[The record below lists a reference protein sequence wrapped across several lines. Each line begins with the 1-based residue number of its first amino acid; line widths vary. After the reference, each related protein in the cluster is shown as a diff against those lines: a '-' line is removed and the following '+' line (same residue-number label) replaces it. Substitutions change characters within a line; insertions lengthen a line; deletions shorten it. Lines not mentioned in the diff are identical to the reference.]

1 MNWIKKWRQGRELSK
16 QEKRELKGVSDRY
29 AGMYNSGISDS
40 FCGTPEL
47 NEKFSIKMKYDALR
61 RENGIPPKWTKRKN
75 I

>member
-1 MNWIKKWRQGRELSK
+1 MNWIESIRLYW
-16 QEKRELKGVSDRY
+16 QEKKELKGVSDRY

-61 RENGIPPKWTKRKN
+61 REKDIPPKWTKRNK
-75 I
+75 